1 MADFY
6 TNKDDTL
13 SHPKIVLELLK
24 KITVELGTKEFK
36 GGFKKP
42 VINGGITYLDYV
54 PDSRAEY
61 VQAIEAL
68 SDILLPQ
75 YDETMDK
82 NYNEYLEEVLKA
94 EKELK
99 GKNVYMGDD
108 EHSQFVSRKL
118 FLAKKLFRDLNLL
131 LKRTNYLKSAAYSE
145 SDLDDDDDEEE
156 E

>member
-6 TNKDDTL
+6 TNQDDAI

-36 GGFKKP
+36 GGYKKP
-42 VINGGITYLDYV
+42 VVNGGVTYLDYV
-54 PDSRAEY
+54 PDSRTEY
-61 VQAIEAL
+61 IQAIEAL

-75 YDETMDK
+75 YDDRMDK
-82 NYNEYLEEVLKA
+82 DYNDYMEELLKA
-94 EKELK
+94 QEKINNK
-99 GKNVYMGDD
+99 DVYMGDE
-108 EHSQFVSRKL
+108 EHSKFINRKL
-118 FLAKKLFRDLNLL
+118 FLVKRLFRDLNLL

-156 E
+156 I